1 MVLFKY
7 TFKLLFYC
15 KKLFLVPPSFDFKK
29 ILYILSIPN
38 LFDKFLIKS
47 IFSNRISFR
56 GGISLQSLIKIIKKT
71 DSNYYAICMYY
82 LLSTANI
89 SSHWIIDLCAFS
101 TITVK
106 NKNII
111 SITVIA
117 ETLEKQNSSRKS
129 FSLVAVVI

>member
-1 MVLFKY
+1 MTIGCKNIFVILF
-7 TFKLLFYC
+7 
-15 KKLFLVPPSFDFKK
+15 VV
-29 ILYILSIPN
+29 SIP
-38 LFDKFLIKS
+38 
-47 IFSNRISFR
+47 
-56 GGISLQSLIKIIKKT
+56 IIV
-71 DSNYYAICMYY
+71 YY